1 VYADGENPIT
11 VHIASI
17 SRVNLFAPPAVGAIA
32 VLGLLAAFTVVVRES
47 VRQGDARRSAA
58 TLLVEATWRCKALPT
73 QHLREPCLL
82 RVQRERPIDSAGLQ
96 ALVIT
101 AGASAP
107 VAATSSHLELPP

>member
-1 VYADGENPIT
+1 MHA
-11 VHIASI
+11 ASI
-17 SRVNLFAPPAVGAIA
+17 SRVNVFASPAVGAIA

-58 TLLVEATWRCKALPT
+58 TLLVEATWRCRALPS

-96 ALVIT
+96 ALMIT

-107 VAATSSHLELPP
+107 VAARPLPLELPP